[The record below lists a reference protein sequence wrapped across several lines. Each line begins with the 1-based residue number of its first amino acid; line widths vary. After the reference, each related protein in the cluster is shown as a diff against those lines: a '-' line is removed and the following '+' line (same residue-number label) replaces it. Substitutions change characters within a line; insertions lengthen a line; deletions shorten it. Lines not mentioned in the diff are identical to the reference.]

1 MTSLRLNPYAK
12 KEVAKTVQLC
22 TIWQKIAISSQILD
36 VELPV
41 QTMHNPT
48 FMPAFCTA
56 KAVTLLA
63 ILLRQCE

>member
-22 TIWQKIAISSQILD
+22 TIWQKFAISSQILD

-41 QTMHNPT
+41 QTMHNLTFTPT
-48 FMPAFCTA
+48 FCTA
-56 KAVTLLA
+56 KT